1 MWGGRQATVGAG
13 LPVIATL
20 KHLVD
25 TGDRILRVEGVFS
38 GTLSF
43 IFNSLSPGRA
53 FSEVVREARTPRNF
67 FACHSVVTYLRLVL
81 PQGAPSAGRCLLGP
95 FSPGRCLA
103 GDAIGL
109 PKLSPTGSYACK
121 GAGVCSSAFQF
132 ASQGH
137 RACLCQAGDRPR
149 LHEELAFLPAAHRVA
164 PTSSSYE
171 HGALCVMS

>member
-43 IFNSLSPGRA
+43 IFNSLAPGRA

-67 FACHSVVTYLRLVL
+67 FACHSVVTYFRLVL
-81 PQGAPSAGRCLLGP
+81 YQGAPSAGRRHLGAVLWEMLLDFQAEPHRLICMQGSGCLLICLP
-95 FSPGRCLA
+95 VCLA
-103 GDAIGL
+103 GTSGMSLSSQRSATVHMKGL
-109 PKLSPTGSYACK
+109 H
-121 GAGVCSSAFQF
+121 SS
-132 ASQGH
+132 
-137 RACLCQAGDRPR
+137 L
-149 LHEELAFLPAAHRVA
+149 LHTVLLPQV
-164 PTSSSYE
+164 SI
-171 HGALCVMS
+171 